1 MSAKGTTDVSTL
13 DLEAPATPTAL
24 SVTHDD
30 GVATVRLER
39 PGAANA
45 LDRTLWRELR
55 DTFRALDAEP
65 GVRVVVLAGAGKHFC
80 SGIDLSMLGEI
91 QGMAPDGADPGRARE
106 ALRRLILDLQDVLT
120 TVERCRVPVLAA
132 IQGVCVG
139 AGLDLAVACDLRYAT
154 PRTKFSLKE
163 VDMGLAA
170 DVGVLQRLP
179 RIVGEGRAREMAY
192 TCRDV
197 RGSEAETMG
206 PGQRLR
212 RERRPRGPGRPRPGD
227 RPRTGREVAA
237 GDARHEARDH
247 LRPRPLGGRRPGPDR
262 DVERLGA
269 DLRRPHRGRHRL
281 QPGPRAPLR
290 RLTPTRH
297 LPVQAVRPRLQSD
310 TARR

>member
-1 MSAKGTTDVSTL
+1 VSTL
-13 DLEAPATPTAL
+13 DLDAPATPTAL
-24 SVTHDD
+24 SVTHDG

-39 PGAANA
+39 PEAANA

-55 DTFRALDAEP
+55 DTFTALDADP

-80 SGIDLSMLGEI
+80 AGIDLSMLGEI

-197 RGSEAETMG
+197 RGPEAETMG
-206 PGQRLR
+206 LVNACVEADDPEALVAHVQEIARALAAKS
-212 RERRPRGPGRPRPGD
+212 PLAMRG
-227 RPRTGREVAA
+227 TKHAITY
-237 GDARHEARDH
+237 ARDH
-247 LRPRPLGGRRPGPDR
+247 S
-262 DVERLGA
+262 VA
-269 DLRRPHRGRHRL
+269 DGLDQIATWNASALISDDLTEAVTAFSQG
-281 QPGPRAPLR
+281 RAPR
-290 RLTPTRH
+290 Y
-297 LPVQAVRPRLQSD
+297 AD
-310 TARR
+310 